1 MPSIRVRFLGGITA
15 DQWTTD
21 DLRRHFGTKDGQVP
35 FIEFIDLFSDTNSR
49 VVVVQIDPKR
59 RIARHADEA
68 PDLAV
73 LAGTRPNFDR
83 PEHGQYAKQFD
94 TDKTTQ
100 RMDINEECKQS
111 FAVQCDGVATI
122 DMTIVY
128 HNVSGQYAK
137 LVDVERMAD
146 RHRMDRQDSL
156 DDSTDP
162 GFRMGRQIR
171 QMGDFDRRT

>member
-1 MPSIRVRFLGGITA
+1 MPSFRVRFSGGATA

-21 DLRRHFGTKDGQVP
+21 DLVRHFGTKDGQVP

-49 VVVVQIDPKR
+49 IVVVQVDPKR
-59 RIARHADEA
+59 RKIRHADEA
-68 PDLAV
+68 PDLT
-73 LAGTRPNFDR
+73 LLPTFDR
-83 PEHGQYAKQFD
+83 PEHGQRAMNFD
-94 TDKTTQ
+94 TDKTT
-100 RMDINEECKQS
+100 RRIDINDECRES
-111 FAVQCDGVATI
+111 FAVVCNGACII
-122 DMTIVY
+122 DMTFTY
-128 HNVSGQYAK
+128 HNVSGQYVK
-137 LVDVERMAD
+137 LLPVERLAD